1 MSKDV
6 KVKLDTI
13 DKIKDF
19 VHKVTQ
25 FPEDIELAVD
35 NYIVDAKSILGI
47 FSLDVNKPLNMRVH
61 SEGKRLSLILS
72 ELEEFR
78 GD

>member
-1 MSKDV
+1 MAEET

-13 DKIKDF
+13 NKVKDF
-19 VHKVTQ
+19 VKKISQ
-25 FPEDIELAVD
+25 FPEDMELFADQYV
-35 NYIVDAKSILGI
+35 VDAKSVLGVSSI
-47 FSLDVNKPLNMRVH
+47 ATDEPLNLRVH
-61 SEGKRLSLILS
+61 ADGKRLSLILS